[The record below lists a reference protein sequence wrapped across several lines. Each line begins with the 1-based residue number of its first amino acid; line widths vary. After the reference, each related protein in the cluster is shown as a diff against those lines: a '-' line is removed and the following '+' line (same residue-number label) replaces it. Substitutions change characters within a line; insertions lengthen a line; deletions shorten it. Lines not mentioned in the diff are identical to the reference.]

1 MRVKVVDGFPFRP
14 GGGLAGGFPALKSA
28 LAFVARDFVAAQGS
42 ADELPVAQVAGL
54 LAGLG
59 FELRNKAAHGANE
72 LTTDGHG
79 WTRIKKNR
87 LGRVTPCAPP
97 SVLAQAAGR
106 GLPPPPPSILR
117 EAHPCLSVFSR
128 GGNYWWF
135 KTSARLIVLVGLPW
149 RDSKP
154 WMCIRQLESL
164 ETMYSAPV
172 SAGAADF
179 TFPPPAGGTGKY
191 LAASQPR

>member
-79 WTRIKKNR
+79 WTRIKNNR
-87 LGRVTPCAPP
+87 VGRVTPCAP
-97 SVLAQAAGR
+97 SDVVARAAGR
-106 GLPPPPPSILR
+106 GLPALPANGWR
-117 EAHPCLSVFSR
+117 EAHLFLSVFIR

-135 KTSARLIVLVGLPW
+135 KTSARLMVLVGLPW

-154 WMCIRQLESL
+154 WMCIRQLEAL
-164 ETMYSAPV
+164 
-172 SAGAADF
+172 
-179 TFPPPAGGTGKY
+179 
-191 LAASQPR
+191 